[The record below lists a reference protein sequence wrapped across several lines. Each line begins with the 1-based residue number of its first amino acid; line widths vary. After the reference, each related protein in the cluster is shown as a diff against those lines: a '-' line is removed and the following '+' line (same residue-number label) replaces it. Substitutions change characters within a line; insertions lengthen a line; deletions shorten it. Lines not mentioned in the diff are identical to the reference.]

1 MNTLFRSPTPINIAS
16 YITELQQL
24 IREKSDNFCDREFA
38 LVAITDFL
46 HRCKPGYFTNY
57 LEREIA

>member
-1 MNTLFRSPTPINIAS
+1 MNTLFRAPTSINTAS

-24 IREKSDNFCDREFA
+24 IREKSENFCDREFA
-38 LVAITDFL
+38 FAAITDFL
-46 HRCKPGYFTNY
+46 HRCKPSYFTNY